1 MHPDQIGP
9 YRITRKIG
17 SGGMGNVYYGVHEDT
32 DQEVAVKVLPA
43 SMSREEGF
51 VRRFSREIEAM
62 RQLNSPHIVSLF
74 EDGQSE
80 DGSYFYSME
89 FVDGET
95 LTSLI
100 SRRRKLP
107 WDEVIELSSQ
117 IATALKAAHDAG
129 IIHRDLKPS
138 NLMISRS
145 GNLKL
150 TDFGVADIFAG
161 TRLTRPGGVVGT
173 AEYMSPEQARG
184 KRATK
189 HSDLYSLGAV
199 MYAMLAG
206 RPPFTGKQASQ
217 IMHKHQV
224 AQFDRPS
231 HYAPATPRLLEE
243 LICQLLEKKPSDRFP
258 DALVVQRQLS
268 NIKGRIKFEQNHQ
281 ELTSDQTRVIDDE
294 KTSGGQTISTQ
305 ATAVTD
311 ERGPATLV
319 RDVMREEIADSQ
331 RKSALAAFFDN
342 TFVLIAMLVGLIFL
356 GYYLAQRTG
365 KSPQEKLAEAKQL
378 LSQTAGGSWV
388 RARTDFLQPI
398 IDSNQLPEQH
408 GEIRQLIQQV
418 EDYEFCRNL
427 KPKGTGGTAQSEIH
441 RLIQQA
447 FRLHANG
454 EVSKATDQMTA
465 ISKLLNGNSEQS
477 YLNRFV
483 TETREHWATSAV
495 NIERRNYFEM
505 VLAKIRQQVRDGEI
519 DSAAS
524 RLDALMTLY
533 AEDRLLDTQL
543 TEAKTLQQSLMSK
556 AELN

>member
-378 LSQTAGGSWV
+378 LSQTAGGPWV

-533 AEDRLLDTQL
+533 AEDRSLDTQL

>member
-17 SGGMGNVYYGVHEDT
+17 SGGMGNVYHGVHEDT
-32 DQEVAVKVLPA
+32 QQEVAVKVLPA
-43 SMSREEGF
+43 SLTRESGF

-62 RQLNSPHIVSLF
+62 RQLDNPKIVQLF

-107 WDEVIELSSQ
+107 WDEVINLSSQ

-138 NLMISRS
+138 NLMIGKG

-206 RPPFTGKQASQ
+206 RPPFSGKQASE

-231 HYAPATPRLLEE
+231 HYAPSTPRLLEE
-243 LICQLLEKKPSDRFP
+243 LVCRLLEKKPDDRFP
-258 DALVVQRQLS
+258 DALVVLRQLS
-268 NIKGRIKFEQNHQ
+268 NIKGRIEFEQRT
-281 ELTSDQTRVIDDE
+281 EDQTRVINDE
-294 KTSGGQTISTQ
+294 QTSGGQTLSGDPK
-305 ATAVTD
+305 D

-319 RDVMREEIADSQ
+319 RDVMREQIADSQ
-331 RKSALAAFFDN
+331 RKSPVATFFDN
-342 TFVLIAMLVGLIFL
+342 TLVLIAMLVGLIFL
-356 GYYLAQRTG
+356 GVYLSRQTE
-365 KSPQEKLAEAKQL
+365 KSPQENLAEAKQL
-378 LSQTAGGSWV
+378 LEKKPGVAWI
-388 RARTDFLQPI
+388 RARNDLLQPLA
-398 IDSNQLPEQH
+398 DSDQMTERRV
-408 GEIRQLIQQV
+408 EIQQLIQQV
-418 EDYEFCRNL
+418 EDYEFCRSL
-427 KPKGTGGTAQSEIH
+427 KTKGTGGASQSEVH

-447 FRLHANG
+447 FQTHSSGDR
-454 EVSKATDQMTA
+454 SKATIQMTA
-465 ISKLLNGNSEQS
+465 ITELLKGNSQQS
-477 YLNRFV
+477 YLNTFV
-483 TETREHWATSAV
+483 EQTLKRWTNVVV
-495 NIERRNYFEM
+495 NQERRDYFQT
-505 VLAKIRQQVRDGEI
+505 VLSEIKQQVADGKK
-519 DSAAS
+519 DSASAQ
-524 RLDALMTLY
+524 LAALMTLY
-533 AEDRLLDTQL
+533 DNDPSLKPQLAEAQKLQDSLNDT
-543 TEAKTLQQSLMSK
+543 SG
-556 AELN
+556 N

>member
-378 LSQTAGGSWV
+378 LSQTAGGPWV

-495 NIERRNYFEM
+495 DIERRNYFEM

-533 AEDRLLDTQL
+533 AEDRSLDTQL

>member
-281 ELTSDQTRVIDDE
+281 ELTSDQTRVINDE

>member
-17 SGGMGNVYYGVHEDT
+17 SGGMGNVYHGVHEET

-43 SMSREEGF
+43 SLTRESGF
-51 VRRFSREIEAM
+51 VRRFSREVEAM
-62 RQLNSPHIVSLF
+62 KQLNNPHIVQLF
-74 EDGQSE
+74 EDGRSD

-89 FVDGET
+89 FIDGET

-138 NLMISRS
+138 NLMISTT
-145 GNLKL
+145 GVLKL
-150 TDFGVADIFAG
+150 ADFGVADIFAG

-206 RPPFTGKQASQ
+206 RPPFSGKQASE

-231 HYAPATPRLLEE
+231 HYAPSTPRLLEE
-243 LICQLLEKKPSDRFP
+243 LVCRLLEKKPDDRFP

-268 NIKGRIKFEQNHQ
+268 NIKGRIQFEQRTQ
-281 ELTSDQTRVIDDE
+281 DQTRVINDQQ
-294 KTSGGQTISTQ
+294 TSGGQTDS
-305 ATAVTD
+305 AADTD

-319 RDVMREEIADSQ
+319 RDVMREQIADSQ
-331 RKSALAAFFDN
+331 RKSPVAAFFDN
-342 TFVLIAMLVGLIFL
+342 TFVLITMLAALIFL
-356 GYYLAQRTG
+356 GFYLSQQTE
-365 KSPQEKLAEAKQL
+365 KTPQEKFAEAKKL
-378 LSQTAGGSWV
+378 LADEPGGGWI
-388 RARTDFLQPI
+388 RARNDLLQPLVGSEEM
-398 IDSNQLPEQH
+398 DEQQPQ
-408 GEIRQLIQQV
+408 IRGLIQQV
-418 EDYEFCRNL
+418 EDYEFCRSL
-427 KPKGTGGTAQSEIH
+427 KAQGTGGAAQSEIH
-441 RLIQQA
+441 RLIQRA
-447 FRLHANG
+447 FRDYTNG
-454 EVSKATDQMTA
+454 ELPSATTQMEA
-465 ISKLLNGNSEQS
+465 IAELLKGNSQQS
-477 YLNRFV
+477 YLNTFV
-483 TETREHWATSAV
+483 QDTLKRWSRVVVHEDRRDYFQTVLTEV
-495 NIERRNYFEM
+495 
-505 VLAKIRQQVRDGEI
+505 RQQIEDGQI
-519 DSAAS
+519 KTAAS
-524 RLDALMTLY
+524 RLNALISLY
-533 AEDRLLDTQL
+533 ASDASLKDQL
-543 TEAKTLQQSLMSK
+543 AEAKKLKQSLIVPD
-556 AELN
+556 AE

>member
-281 ELTSDQTRVIDDE
+281 ELTSDQTRVINDE

-533 AEDRLLDTQL
+533 AEDRSLDTQL

>member
-17 SGGMGNVYYGVHEDT
+17 SGGMGNVYHGVHEDT

-206 RPPFTGKQASQ
+206 RPPFTGKRASE
-217 IMHKHQV
+217 IMQKHQV

-231 HYAPATPRLLEE
+231 HYAPATPQLLEE

-268 NIKGRIKFEQNHQ
+268 KIKGRIKFEQNHQ
-281 ELTSDQTRVIDDE
+281 ELTSDQTRVINDE

-305 ATAVTD
+305 ATAATD

-331 RKSALAAFFDN
+331 QKSALAAFFDN
-342 TFVLIAMLVGLIFL
+342 TFVLIAMLVGLIIL

-378 LSQTAGGSWV
+378 LSQTAGGPWM

-533 AEDRLLDTQL
+533 AEDRSLDTQL

>member
-533 AEDRLLDTQL
+533 AEDRSLDTQL
-543 TEAKTLQQSLMSK
+543 TKAKTLQQSLMSK